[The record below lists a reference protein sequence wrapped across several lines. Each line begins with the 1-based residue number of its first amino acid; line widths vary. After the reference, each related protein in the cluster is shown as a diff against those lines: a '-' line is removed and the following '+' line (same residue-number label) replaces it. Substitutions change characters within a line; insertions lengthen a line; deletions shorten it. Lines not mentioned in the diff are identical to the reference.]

1 MPPAAARDF
10 HDANARFAVMMMQ
23 KFHIALRDS
32 VAIVKKSSP
41 MTRQKR
47 NQMQTRH
54 TMAEL
59 NALSAGEFVRVIG
72 PVFEGSPWIARET
85 SGRRPFAGR
94 DELLGALCDTV
105 RNAPDD
111 EKLALIRAHPDL
123 AGRLALTAESSAEQT
138 AAGLNNVTPEEAAL
152 FQRQNEAYRRK
163 FDFPFVIC
171 ARLNKKE
178 AIPEAFARRLQNS
191 RDQEIRAALGE
202 IFKIAGLR
210 LRDLIVEEPCP
221 RH

>member
-1 MPPAAARDF
+1 
-10 HDANARFAVMMMQ
+10 MMIE
-23 KFHIALRDS
+23 KFHIALPDG
-32 VAIVKKSSP
+32 VAIVRKSSR

-54 TMAEL
+54 SMAEL
-59 NALSAGEFVRVIG
+59 NALSAGDFVRVTG
-72 PVFEGSPWIARET
+72 PVFEGSPWIARQT

-111 EKLALIRAHPDL
+111 KKLALIRAHPDL
-123 AGRLALTAESSAEQT
+123 AGRLAPTAESSAEQA
-138 AAGLNNVTPEEAAL
+138 AAGLNSLTPEEAAL
-152 FQRQNEAYRRK
+152 FRRQNEAYRRK
-163 FDFPFVIC
+163 FDFPFIIC

-178 AIPEAFARRLQNS
+178 AILGEFARRLQNS
-191 RDQEIRAALGE
+191 RDQEIRAALEE

-210 LRDLIVEEPCP
+210 LCDLIEE
-221 RH
+221 